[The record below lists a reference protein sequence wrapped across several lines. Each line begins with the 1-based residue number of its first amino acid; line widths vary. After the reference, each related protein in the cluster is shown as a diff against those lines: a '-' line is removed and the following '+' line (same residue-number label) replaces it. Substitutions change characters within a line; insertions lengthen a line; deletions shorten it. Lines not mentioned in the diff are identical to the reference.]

1 MNWWTY
7 ENNKLN
13 DELVV
18 SFERKCDYQYP
29 ISFKQIVVEFDG
41 GSPENDVYD
50 TKETKGRVFNN
61 LLSFNPAKKTSV
73 WSLLEKKTEEKFEW
87 CVEGLS
93 WRFIPF
99 ARDPFGN
106 FICFDRTNDHI
117 VFWDHETTAIEEVAD
132 SFTEFIDSLYAFDEE
147 GFFAKYMK

>member
-1 MNWWTY
+1 MTY
-7 ENNKLN
+7 N
-13 DELVV
+13 
-18 SFERKCDYQYP
+18 
-29 ISFKQIVVEFDG
+29 
-41 GSPENDVYD
+41 
-50 TKETKGRVFNN
+50 TKETEGRVFNN
-61 LLSFNPAKKTSV
+61 LLSFEEEDIESV
-73 WSLLEKKTEEKFEW
+73 WKLLEQDNFSDKVW
-87 CVEGLS
+87 GIEGLD